1 MPHSASAFQAA
12 PDEELAPVTVAL
24 RIFAHGAKP
33 RLVLVDHDEFTIGSG
48 EQCDLRLSG
57 AGAPRLHSILH
68 VQGRAVWIE
77 AQTDDTL
84 VTVEQNAYRRRALRD
99 GDQLHFD
106 GLQATVQIGE
116 PSSQKNPLPALRSSR
131 LSEDL
136 SALSAEEL
144 CDQIELEEAQVHN
157 FEQRRRFGWGAL
169 MSAVREVIDQE
180 SVRSPQPVEA
190 AQVAAISDEK
200 FDELIT
206 HVRELSETLDERT
219 KALVAQES
227 LLIESSSQLCE
238 SQVRVSRQ
246 LEELLERIAPEVAPG
261 ELRASA

>member
-1 MPHSASAFQAA
+1 MPHSASGFEA
-12 PDEELAPVTVAL
+12 PNDDELAPITVAL
-24 RIFAHGAKP
+24 RIFAHGSKP
-33 RLVLVDHDEFTIGSG
+33 RMVLIDHDEFTIGSDA
-48 EQCDLRLSG
+48 QCNLRLA
-57 AGAPRLHSILH
+57 AGAPRLQSILH

-77 AQTDDTL
+77 AQSDDAL

-99 GDQLHFD
+99 GDQLQFD

-116 PSSQKNPLPALRSSR
+116 PSTRKNPLPALRSAR
-131 LSEDL
+131 LPDDL

-144 CDQIELEEAQVHN
+144 CDQIELEESHVHN

-169 MSAVREVIDQE
+169 MSAVRDVIDQD

-200 FDELIT
+200 FNELIT

-219 KALVAQES
+219 KSLAAQES

-246 LEELLERIAPEVAPG
+246 LEELLERIAPEVASG